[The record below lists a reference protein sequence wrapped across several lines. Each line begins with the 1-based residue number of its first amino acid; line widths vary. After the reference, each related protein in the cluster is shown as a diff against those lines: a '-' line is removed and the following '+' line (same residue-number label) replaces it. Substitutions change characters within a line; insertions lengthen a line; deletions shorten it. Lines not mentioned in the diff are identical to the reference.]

1 MKTQQNE
8 LTRYVLLHSVT
19 LSLLCVI
26 SYWLITHTLAQVFS
40 VSQDDDLLGGMWA
53 VVATIFVYR
62 YSYQESVGT
71 AWLRMGATSVSF
83 ALSSTCSFFR
93 STSGDWRCW

>member
-19 LSLLCVI
+19 LSLFCVI

-40 VSQDDDLLGGMWA
+40 VSQDDDLLGGM
-53 VVATIFVYR
+53 
-62 YSYQESVGT
+62 
-71 AWLRMGATSVSF
+71 
-83 ALSSTCSFFR
+83 
-93 STSGDWRCW
+93 